1 MKIFNKISREVDSLN
16 TENKNNEN
24 DYELNN
30 LNIQSKMNNKNPFQM
45 QISLLNH
52 QIKILYKKL
61 NY

>member
-24 DYELNN
+24 VYELNN

-45 QISLLNH
+45 QISL
-52 QIKILYKKL
+52 IKSSNKNTL
-61 NY
+61 

>member
-24 DYELNN
+24 DNELNN

-45 QISLLNH
+45 QISL
-52 QIKILYKKL
+52 IKSSNKNTL
-61 NY
+61 